1 MYIIDDTFF
10 QYPNREIP
18 NLNEADSNAFSEL
31 ERLID
36 SECRLFMRN
45 FLTDAEVVDFDRCL
59 VGGLFPTVTTG
70 IPQKWID
77 LVNGKGDWKGL
88 VYTLG
93 TSKNSLL
100 ADYVYY
106 HYLVNEASYMTGV
119 GEVRANA
126 KGSMNV
132 NPTQRIVRVW
142 NEFVLQYQQGMPN
155 SYYTNRVVPSG
166 CYYSLLQFLVDN
178 SNVYEANYA
187 TMTEFKFKNQL
198 GL

>member
-18 NLNEADSNAFSEL
+18 NLNEADSNALREL
-31 ERLID
+31 EMLID
-36 SECRLFMRN
+36 KECRLFLHN
-45 FLTDAEVVDFDRCL
+45 FLTDAEIVDFDSHL
-59 VGGLFPTVTTG
+59 VDGLFPTVTTG

-88 VYTLG
+88 VSTLG

-119 GEVRANA
+119 GEVRASA
-126 KGSMNV
+126 KGSINV
-132 NPTQRIVRVW
+132 NPTQRIVNVW
-142 NEFVLQYQQGMPN
+142 NDFVEKYRGHNLYGYN
-155 SYYTNRVVPSG
+155 YCTNDFWEN
-166 CYYSLLQFLVDN
+166 SLLCFLYGN
-178 SNVYEANYA
+178 RSGFTKINFANFQ
-187 TMTEFKFKNQL
+187 TKNQL